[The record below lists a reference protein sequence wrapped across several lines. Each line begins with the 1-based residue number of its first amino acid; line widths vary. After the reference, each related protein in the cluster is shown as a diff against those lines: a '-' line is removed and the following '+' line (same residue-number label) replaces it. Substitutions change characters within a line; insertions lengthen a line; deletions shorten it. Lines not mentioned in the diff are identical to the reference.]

1 MADDF
6 TIDSAEFK
14 AFYKAMTKVDPE
26 VKKAI
31 RKRLMDAAKP
41 IVAEVKQVELNIP
54 ATHEAGATRKKK
66 GENLGLRAA
75 LASATKADFNGTSK
89 GAAVHIRVSTTKF
102 MSASGRPR
110 TIPYYIEG
118 RRKRSWRHPV
128 FGNRDVWV
136 TQSAHPFLAPTV
148 SAHKE
153 KFAKEVT
160 DAVMDALQQ
169 VTPLK

>member
-1 MADDF
+1 MADEF

-26 VKKAI
+26 VKKSI

-41 IVAEVKQVELNIP
+41 IVEEVKQAELNIP
-54 ATHEAGATRKKK
+54 ATREAGATRKKK
-66 GENLGLRAA
+66 GETLGLRAA
-75 LASATKADFNGTSK
+75 LANATKADFNGTSK

-102 MSASGRPR
+102 MAASGRPR
-110 TIPYYIEG
+110 TLPYYMEG
-118 RRKRSWRHPV
+118 RRKRAWRHPV

-136 TQSAHPFLAPTV
+136 AQSSHPFLAPTV
-148 SAHKE
+148 LQHKE

-160 DAVMDALQQ
+160 EAVMDALQA
-169 VTPLK
+169 VTPIK